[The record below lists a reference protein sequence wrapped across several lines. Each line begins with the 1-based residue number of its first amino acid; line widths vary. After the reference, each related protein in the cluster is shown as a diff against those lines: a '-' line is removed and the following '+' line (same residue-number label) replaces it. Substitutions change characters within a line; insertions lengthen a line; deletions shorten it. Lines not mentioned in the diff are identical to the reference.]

1 MNETDHEQAVRKY
14 LLKEAKIGQN
24 SKIDQ
29 IKNNLCIDF
38 ILKSYKL
45 SIINKL
51 STFSC
56 DNQSPINDHFNE
68 FINICEHVL
77 EKTCSTL
84 TNFKRIFN
92 INSYLSPGVSAIMKS
107 LLKPVDEDENVSVNN
122 SILNRNLSNKT
133 KSNTADLLIKT
144 PNRST
149 KRKLSSEKKPK
160 IETNDSSTNNSSTAQ
175 ETSLSLNAHSSL
187 LNIDKRLSVVLERL
201 DDSIVSKMINNK
213 PSNKIHHDLEK
224 EEIAHPLNLFDDDNS
239 DSSNK
244 EEYTRK
250 LRNRTLKKTNK
261 VTH

>member
-1 MNETDHEQAVRKY
+1 MNE
-14 LLKEAKIGQN
+14 
-24 SKIDQ
+24 
-29 IKNNLCIDF
+29 
-38 ILKSYKL
+38 L
-45 SIINKL
+45 S
-51 STFSC
+51 SFSSN
-56 DNQSPINDHFNE
+56 NQSPMNDNFNE

-149 KRKLSSEKKPK
+149 KRSLRSEKKPK
-160 IETNDSSTNNSSTAQ
+160 IDTNNSSTNNSSSTAQ
-175 ETSLSLNAHSSL
+175 ETFISLNAHSSPINL
-187 LNIDKRLSVVLERL
+187 DKKLSVVLERL
-201 DDSIVSKMINNK
+201 DDSIVSMITKNK
-213 PSNKIHHDLEK
+213 PYNKIHLNLEK
-224 EEIAHPLNLFDDDNS
+224 EEIAHPLNLFDDNS
-239 DSSNK
+239 DSGDK

-250 LRNRTLKKTNK
+250 LRNRTLIKTNK
-261 VTH
+261 VTY